1 MICLAEP
8 WKEKNLPEAG
18 NSPTAPAQ
26 WNDETQEWDV
36 YKGNKEIEEKLQ
48 VIEAKLDSVI
58 NDGAVST
65 RLTGSNVEV
74 IFSET
79 DFVCPANSHKRL
91 EDVNVAD
98 FKEFFIHFIPG
109 GLSNYEIHY
118 YIKRPSGSTLTR
130 SMVEKRTSASNGMT
144 DRFIMNS
151 ITASIS
157 VYNETDDDHVFSEI
171 YLFGVRT

>member
-1 MICLAEP
+1 MVKP
-8 WKEKNLPEAG
+8 QGKEMKMQWMTVDGRRTPIILPQIWDHEKEDWVVTSTE
-18 NSPTAPAQ
+18 NPLPT
-26 WNDETQEWDV
+26 
-36 YKGNKEIEEKLQ
+36 Q
-48 VIEAKLDSVI
+48 V
-58 NDGAVST
+58 
-65 RLTGSNVEV
+65 TGSNVEV

-157 VYNETDDDHVFSEI
+157 FYNETDDYHVFSEI